1 MTGRRLGDWS
11 QSLRRWRLW
20 TALGHED
27 LQERYRRTLFGI
39 LWVVIS
45 FAVFVAVKVAIFGQ
59 LTAVSTAEFG
69 LFVTIGFGLWS
80 YISSMVTDGCAA
92 YIQAR
97 PWILGTITPYPV
109 FILQA
114 IYRNCITF
122 AMIMVVIVI
131 ALFFKHTPWTTTMLW
146 SVPALLVYPLTSI
159 WLTCLLAPLCAR
171 FRDMHHAIQT
181 FMRLLFFATPILW
194 MPSSNARLAEIA
206 RWNPMAHFVDLVR
219 DPLLYNT
226 VPWDSWGVVLA
237 INIIGFPL
245 GFLAYARSRPNVI
258 FWV

>member
-1 MTGRRLGDWS
+1 MLGDWP

-20 TALGHED
+20 TALGNED
-27 LQERYRRTLFGI
+27 LKERYRRTVFGV

-45 FAVFVAVKVAIFGQ
+45 FTVFVAVKVAIFGQ
-59 LTAVSTAEFG
+59 LAAVSTAEFG

-80 YISSMVTDGCAA
+80 FINQMVTEGCTA

-97 PWILGTITPYPV
+97 PWILGTVTPYPV
-109 FILQA
+109 FILQT

-122 AMIMVVIVI
+122 AMTMFVVVG
-131 ALFFKHTPWTTTMLW
+131 ALFFKPTSWTATMLW
-146 SVPALLVYPLTSI
+146 AVPALLIYPLTSV

-171 FRDMHHAIQT
+171 FRDLHHATQT

-194 MPSSNARLAEIA
+194 MPAANSRLAAIA
-206 RWNPMAHFVDLVR
+206 RWNPVSHFVDLVR

-237 INIIGFPL
+237 INVIGFPL
-245 GFLAYARSRPNVI
+245 GFLVYARSRPNVV
-258 FWV
+258 FWI